1 MKIYKLFFFFSLE
14 IMEKMTAYQEKA
26 FDNLFHWAQAETR
39 IMTKENPEI
48 TSLFRDA
55 LVILRQR
62 QVLFQYSSK

>member
-1 MKIYKLFFFFSLE
+1 
-14 IMEKMTAYQEKA
+14 MEKMSAYQEKA

-62 QVLFQYSSK
+62 QVLFQYYIN